1 MNEPMD
7 RLLAQQACRDLVL
20 RAAACADAGDAQA
33 LAQLFTEDGVLV
45 RPNAEPLQGRAAI
58 HAAYSQRPAGRIT
71 RHLVSNTLVEFDT
84 ALAARALS
92 YVLLWAGVQSDED
105 GPCGRPAAARQ
116 MVGEFADHFARMA
129 DGRWL
134 IRRREAR
141 FVLYRDS

>member
-7 RLLAQQACRDLVL
+7 HLLAQQACRDLVL

-45 RPNAEPLQGRAAI
+45 RPNAEPLRGRAAI
-58 HAAYSQRPAGRIT
+58 HAAYAQRPAGRIT

-84 ALAARALS
+84 PVAAQALS
-92 YVLLWAGVQSDED
+92 YVVLWAGAQSDAD
-105 GPCGRPAAARQ
+105 GPSGRPAAARQ
-116 MVGEFADHFARMA
+116 MVGEFADRFLRMA

-134 IRRREAR
+134 IQRREAR